1 MELLEAIGIAL
12 AYTLAALAVAHYLGF
27 TRWVANTK

>member
-1 MELLEAIGIAL
+1 MELLEAVGTAL
-12 AYTLAALAVAHYLGF
+12 LYTLVVLAVAHYLGF